1 MDGLKA
7 TFPEGVEYRIAYD
20 PTVFVRE
27 SIKAVVKTLLEATLF
42 VALVVMLFL
51 QTWRASIIPL
61 VAVPVSLVGTF
72 AVMLAFGFSLNTLSL
87 FGLVLAIGIVV
98 DDAIVVVEN
107 VERHIA
113 LGEPPM
119 QATRLAM
126 AEVSGPIIAIA
137 LVLCAVFIPTA
148 FISGLTGQFYRQF
161 ALTIAI
167 STVISAINSLTL
179 SPALASRLLKA
190 HGEKP
195 DWLQRGANRLFG
207 PFFRGFNR
215 FFDRT
220 SHAYSRGVAR
230 TLRLAA
236 VAGVVYVGLLGLTS
250 LGLSRIPQGFIPTQ
264 DKGYLVAFAQLPD
277 ASSLDRTEAVIR
289 RMADLAMEHPAVEST
304 IAFPGLSVNG
314 FVNASNAGIV
324 FVMLKPAHERNTP
337 ELQAGAVVG
346 GLNASFAA
354 VQEAYVAIFPPPPV
368 QGMGSVGGFKLYVED
383 RGSAGFEEL
392 YAQTQAALQKGSA
405 SPELAGLFSS
415 FQVNVPQIDADVD
428 RARVKTYGV
437 ALTDVFDTLQVYLGS
452 LYVNDF
458 NRFGRTYQVNVQAES
473 SFRLQPE
480 QIRRLETRNAAG
492 AMVPLGSLVTV
503 KRSYGPDQVMHYNG
517 FPAAEINGGPS
528 PGYSSG
534 DAQAAIAGVL
544 DAQLPATMT
553 FEWTELAYQQLL
565 SGNTMLLIFPLCVL
579 LVYIVLAALY
589 ESWSLPLSVILIVPM
604 TLLPALLG
612 VWLTGGDSNVF
623 TQVSFLVLAG
633 LACKNAILIV
643 EFARQREAAGDTP
656 LEAILEACRVRLRP
670 VVMTSI
676 AFIMG
681 VVPLVF
687 STGAGFEIRQA
698 MGIAVFSGMLGVTFF
713 GLFFIPV
720 FYNLIGSLTRWRTW
734 FAAGRVVLPLLV
746 VALLTGCA
754 SRRPYV
760 QPQVEPAA
768 MRHAAALVTQEP
780 FDLRWWQQFGDPVLD
795 DIVGRALASNHDVR
809 GALARVDQARA
820 ILDDVERDRFPR
832 VPVGASIDRR
842 EQAVPGFSD
851 SPRTITTYRTGFDA
865 FWEIDLFGRVRS
877 QVRAVSATA
886 ERFEAELDDIRVSV
900 AAEVARNYF
909 ELRGLQQQMVVAER
923 SLTNQRE
930 TLRLTQVRR
939 DAGIGEEQDVASA
952 AARVAAIEASLP
964 PIRGAILQREHRM
977 AVLTGARPG
986 DLRADLTPRAYPPLT
1001 TALAIGDPESLLR
1014 RRPDVRAAEREL
1026 AAATARE
1033 GVAVADLFP
1042 RVTITGFLGFLAGR
1056 GGLFSTSDSRA
1067 WAVTPALSWAAF
1079 DLGSARARLRGAE
1092 AVTVETLAGF
1102 EQVVLRALEET
1113 ENALVTYREEQERLV
1128 KLTEQASE
1136 STRAASIAR
1145 VRYREGAADFLAL
1158 LDAERTQL
1166 QAEDEVARAE
1176 AGVFTSVIG
1185 LYKALGG
1192 IPAPDTP

>member
-1 MDGLKA
+1 
-7 TFPEGVEYRIAYD
+7 
-20 PTVFVRE
+20 
-27 SIKAVVKTLLEATLF
+27 
-42 VALVVMLFL
+42 
-51 QTWRASIIPL
+51 
-61 VAVPVSLVGTF
+61 
-72 AVMLAFGFSLNTLSL
+72 
-87 FGLVLAIGIVV
+87 
-98 DDAIVVVEN
+98 
-107 VERHIA
+107 
-113 LGEPPM
+113 
-119 QATRLAM
+119 
-126 AEVSGPIIAIA
+126 
-137 LVLCAVFIPTA
+137 
-148 FISGLTGQFYRQF
+148 
-161 ALTIAI
+161 
-167 STVISAINSLTL
+167 
-179 SPALASRLLKA
+179 
-190 HGEKP
+190 
-195 DWLQRGANRLFG
+195 
-207 PFFRGFNR
+207 
-215 FFDRT
+215 
-220 SHAYSRGVAR
+220 
-230 TLRLAA
+230 
-236 VAGVVYVGLLGLTS
+236 
-250 LGLSRIPQGFIPTQ
+250 
-264 DKGYLVAFAQLPD
+264 
-277 ASSLDRTEAVIR
+277 
-289 RMADLAMEHPAVEST
+289 
-304 IAFPGLSVNG
+304 
-314 FVNASNAGIV
+314 
-324 FVMLKPAHERNTP
+324 
-337 ELQAGAVVG
+337 
-346 GLNASFAA
+346 
-354 VQEAYVAIFPPPPV
+354 
-368 QGMGSVGGFKLYVED
+368 
-383 RGSAGFEEL
+383 
-392 YAQTQAALQKGSA
+392 
-405 SPELAGLFSS
+405 
-415 FQVNVPQIDADVD
+415 
-428 RARVKTYGV
+428 
-437 ALTDVFDTLQVYLGS
+437 
-452 LYVNDF
+452 
-458 NRFGRTYQVNVQAES
+458 
-473 SFRLQPE
+473 
-480 QIRRLETRNAAG
+480 
-492 AMVPLGSLVTV
+492 MVPLGSLVTV

-517 FPAAEINGGPS
+517 FPSAEINGGPA

-534 DAQAAIAGVL
+534 EAQAAIAGVL
-544 DAQLPATMT
+544 EAQLPPTMS

-604 TLLPALLG
+604 TLLPALVG

-623 TQVSFLVLAG
+623 TQISFLVLAG

-720 FYNLIGSLTRWRTW
+720 FYNMIGGLTRWRSW
-734 FAAGRVVLPLLV
+734 FAASRLALPLLV
-746 VALLTGCA
+746 IALVTGCA
-754 SRRPYV
+754 SRRPYTQPDV
-760 QPQVEPAA
+760 QPAA
-768 MRHAAALVTQEP
+768 MRNVSAPLVSQEA

-820 ILDDVERDRFPR
+820 ILDDVERDRFPS
-832 VPVGASIDRR
+832 VPVGASVDRR
-842 EQAVPGFSD
+842 EQAVPGFQD
-851 SPRTITTYRTGFDA
+851 EPRTITTYRTGFDA

-1056 GGLFSTSDSRA
+1056 GGLFSPSDSRA

-1113 ENALVTYREEQERLV
+1113 ENALVAYREEQERLV
-1128 KLTEQASE
+1128 KLTEQARE

-1192 IPAPDTP
+1192 IPTAVP